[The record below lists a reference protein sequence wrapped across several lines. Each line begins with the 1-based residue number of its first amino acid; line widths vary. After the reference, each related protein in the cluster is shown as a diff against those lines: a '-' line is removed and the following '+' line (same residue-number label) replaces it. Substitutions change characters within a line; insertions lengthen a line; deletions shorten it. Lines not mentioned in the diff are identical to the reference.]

1 MDRGLVGILL
11 ICLIASSILVL
22 LFLGERARSPITVLK
37 VEYPERSGPG
47 EPSRFALNVLA
58 RRDAEELKVEY
69 SYLTKIGSESMEEL
83 YATPGFNQSVLQDE
97 DPTSYLAPEEFD
109 PLRKN
114 LPGGE
119 VPFETQKIEVP
130 YEFIRDYQ
138 TVKKD
143 LKVSYYDYRT
153 MLEWTPKS
161 AIPFVYGTNVCYA
174 FISIPEGNISVYQGR
189 PDFYLNRHDSMTD
202 LEYGKNETT
211 HMFVNPAIR
220 EVPAGDYVHINE
232 APPFGT
238 VHFGS
243 LEKGQRAFMSFT
255 TRDLSRPA
263 IQVVRFWVNGELVEE
278 ETRLNFLGAPL

>member
-1 MDRGLVGILL
+1 MDRGLIGVLL
-11 ICLIASSILVL
+11 ICLVASSILVL
-22 LFLGERARSPITVLK
+22 LLFGERVTLPITVLK
-37 VEYPERSGPG
+37 VEYPERIGPG

-58 RRDAEELKVEY
+58 RKDVEDLRVEY
-69 SYLTKIGSESMEEL
+69 SYLVRVGGKTIEDL

-97 DPTSYLAPEEFD
+97 DPVSYVTHEQFD
-109 PLRKN
+109 RLRKD

-119 VPFETQKIEVP
+119 IPVETQKVEIP
-130 YEFIRDYQ
+130 YEFTKEFRIVEKELQLR
-138 TVKKD
+138 
-143 LKVSYYDYRT
+143 YYDYRT
-153 MLEWTPKS
+153 NLEWAPES
-161 AIPFVYGTNVCYA
+161 AIPYVYGTTLCYA

-211 HMFVNPAIR
+211 HLFINPNIR
-220 EVPAGDYVHINE
+220 EVAEQEYVHINE

-255 TRDLSRPA
+255 TRDLSRPS

-278 ETRLNFLGAPL
+278 ETRFNFMGGPL